1 MKSAAWVRTL
11 GTLFLVAVILLAM
24 QLLWERYQVQPIT
37 RDGKVR
43 ADIVHVATD
52 VAGLITEVLVHDNEF
67 VRKGA
72 VLVVMDKPRYQLA
85 LQQAEA
91 EVASQQAVLAQA
103 EREDR
108 RNHAMSN
115 LVSTENVERGHARV
129 EELKAALAKAI
140 AARDLAKLNLER
152 TAVRAPVDGYIS
164 NMTLQAGIYLQRG
177 ATVSALVYKQST
189 RIEGYFEETKIPAI
203 HIGDPVIAHIMGV
216 ANPIR
221 GHVESISAGVADRE
235 RSDDGPALANVN
247 PSFTWVRLAQ
257 RIPVRIAIDA
267 VPDGVRLIVG
277 QTTTV
282 EVLPRPGEITVHR
295 SFPW

>member
-203 HIGDPVIAHIMGV
+203 HIGDPVIAYIMGV